1 MFTFSESRLTLP
13 LNQNEMF
20 ISAYYGKLV
29 FGKSLKN
36 GLYHKYFVFEI
47 CDISTFYNSL
57 LKVVKFFAGST
68 TLKELIQ
75 NKNETIY
82 FLTSKQVNIT
92 EKFISF
98 AIEENSTTT
107 FEMLL
112 SQADFNRFI
121 EAISNVLWHCL
132 CAKDDQLLKLKI
144 ISSLPVTNLLALKD
158 TKKMQEFLKKNCNDC
173 SENFTIIVLFEYH
186 LDIIIMLHNLRSL
199 INPQFMHEKITQLC
213 NDSK

>member
-98 AIEENSTTT
+98 AIL
-107 FEMLL
+107 FIL
-112 SQADFNRFI
+112 S
-121 EAISNVLWHCL
+121 
-132 CAKDDQLLKLKI
+132 
-144 ISSLPVTNLLALKD
+144 
-158 TKKMQEFLKKNCNDC
+158 
-173 SENFTIIVLFEYH
+173 IV
-186 LDIIIMLHNLRSL
+186 
-199 INPQFMHEKITQLC
+199 
-213 NDSK
+213 